1 MKLKNLIKFRHIRVR
16 RLTRIQLAIRLCA
29 LGAAVC
35 LIMALASYTFIDK
48 DYKSNVKSG
57 ELTVDFTEYISVRVL
72 NTPLYIYSTDDEL
85 ITVKYVCDS
94 NVSVYDDHGRLMI
107 EQEPEFVISL
117 LAAQQ
122 LDYRVELY
130 LPQKAYQSINL
141 TTNNGKIYADA
152 LDSYMLSIKSKDG
165 YVCVDDLKCS
175 GNLTLDFETAGA
187 DIDISAFSGGRLTNV
202 SGNINLSFDDPAS
215 IYIIPGSRCYFNGIA
230 VSGEAREGEGDE
242 LYIASPS
249 GRVRIFTGTKN

>member
-16 RLTRIQLAIRLCA
+16 RLTRIQLVIRLCA

-35 LIMALASYTFIDK
+35 LIMTLASYTFIDK

-57 ELTVDFTEYISVRVL
+57 ELTVDFTEYITAHVL

-94 NVSVYDDHGRLMI
+94 NVSVYDEGGRLLI
-107 EQEPEFVISL
+107 EQEPEFVISMF
-117 LAAQQ
+117 AAQQ

-130 LPQKAYQSINL
+130 LPRKTYQSINL
-141 TTNNGKIYADA
+141 ITTSGKLYADS

-165 YVCVDDLKCS
+165 YVRVDDLKCS
-175 GNLTLDFETAGA
+175 GNLTLDFETAAA
-187 DIDISAFSGGRLTNV
+187 DIGISGFSGGRLTNG
-202 SGNINLSFDDPAS
+202 SGNINISFDDTAS
-215 IYIIPGSRCYFNGIA
+215 VYIIPGSRCYFNGIA
-230 VSGEAREGEGDE
+230 ISGEARNGEGEE
-242 LYIASPS
+242 LYIVSPS
-249 GRVRIFTGTKN
+249 GRLRIFTGTKN